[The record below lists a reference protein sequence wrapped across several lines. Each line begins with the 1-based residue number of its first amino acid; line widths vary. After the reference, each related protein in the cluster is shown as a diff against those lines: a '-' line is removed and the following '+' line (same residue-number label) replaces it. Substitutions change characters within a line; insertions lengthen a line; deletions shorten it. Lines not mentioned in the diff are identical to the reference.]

1 MPKMSVDN
9 NEIVKYAV
17 IFFLLLAVFVF
28 VTVLRMSKNTTTDT
42 FNDIQQLSAPSPQKE
57 EESVQLVV
65 HVAGAV
71 RSPGVYK
78 LPGNSR
84 VVDAIKAAKGLL
96 LNADVRDINFAQ
108 PLKDGQKIYFA
119 LKTTASM
126 VADSANKTVNINS
139 ADKNTLD
146 GLPGI
151 GPSTADKIIEFRKLN
166 GSFSSLEDLK
176 QIRGMSDN
184 KIAKLKPYMSVYC

>member
-1 MPKMSVDN
+1 MSVDN

-184 KIAKLKPYMSVYC
+184 KIAKLKPYISVY